1 MADPRVKIPVEK
13 KRSQSAIWLRFFRIA
28 TVAKRLNYAAVHG
41 ILIPIKFYFVTALW
55 TEGTEMNLND
65 EEVSRL
71 IQNLFRFNHYLR
83 RRGQAGGLRPGE
95 VAILRCLLHNA
106 QEGRPELKPS
116 QISAILGLQ
125 QPSITPSLHSLEAR
139 GYVQRRGGE
148 QDRREVYFS
157 ATEKTI
163 ALSVEERRRSA
174 ERISDLAA
182 YLGEEDTR
190 RLMETMER
198 VGCFLDLELEAA
210 TQASTP
216 RRGRRKNAADSL

>member
-1 MADPRVKIPVEK
+1 
-13 KRSQSAIWLRFFRIA
+13 
-28 TVAKRLNYAAVHG
+28 
-41 ILIPIKFYFVTALW
+41 
-55 TEGTEMNLND
+55 MNLND

-71 IQNLFRFNHYLR
+71 IQKRAISEYYLR

-148 QDRREVYFS
+148 QDRPGGLFFRYG
-157 ATEKTI
+157 KDH
-163 ALSVEERRRSA
+163 RSLCGGA
-174 ERISDLAA
+174 PPFGGADL
-182 YLGEEDTR
+182 
-190 RLMETMER
+190 
-198 VGCFLDLELEAA
+198 
-210 TQASTP
+210 
-216 RRGRRKNAADSL
+216 

>member
-1 MADPRVKIPVEK
+1 
-13 KRSQSAIWLRFFRIA
+13 
-28 TVAKRLNYAAVHG
+28 
-41 ILIPIKFYFVTALW
+41 
-55 TEGTEMNLND
+55 MNLND

-106 QEGRPELKPS
+106 QEARPELKPS

-163 ALSVEERRRSA
+163 ALSVEERRRSE

-182 YLGEEDTR
+182 
-190 RLMETMER
+190 
-198 VGCFLDLELEAA
+198 
-210 TQASTP
+210 
-216 RRGRRKNAADSL
+216 